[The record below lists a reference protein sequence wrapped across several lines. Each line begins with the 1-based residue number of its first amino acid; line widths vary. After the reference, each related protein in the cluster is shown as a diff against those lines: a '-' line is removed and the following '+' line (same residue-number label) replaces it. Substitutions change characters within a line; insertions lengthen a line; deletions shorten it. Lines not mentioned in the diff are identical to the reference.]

1 MSNGKIVVN
10 EELKQE
16 LEEAAQDAS
25 KGYAQIKQ
33 SGAVVGVGTAVDND
47 PNPSSEFKKSL
58 QRVPCLKS

>member
-47 PNPSSEFKKSL
+47 PNPSSE
-58 QRVPCLKS
+58 